1 MSAPSITPDTTA
13 PAEPARRGS
22 VLPALIG
29 GGSALAVLAA
39 LAIALWP
46 ASEVDKA
53 RADGEQLGEAVS
65 ALYAADTPS
74 EVNAALAD
82 VNRAAVDA
90 RDHAGDAVA
99 DQANAQADAL
109 ERAADGFV
117 GMYASDDDFE
127 ADLYQYELEVA
138 LDDLAGNA
146 DEFRTTGP
154 EVQQAFW
161 EGYESTVATD

>member
-1 MSAPSITPDTTA
+1 MSAATTTRV
-13 PAEPARRGS
+13 ESTRRS

-39 LAIALWP
+39 LTIALWP
-46 ASEVDKA
+46 ASEADKA

-65 ALYAADTPS
+65 ALYAADSPS

-90 RDHAGDAVA
+90 RDHAGDAVGDQVD
-99 DQANAQADAL
+99 DQADTL
-109 ERAADGFV
+109 SRAAGGFV
-117 GMYASDDDFE
+117 GMYAADDDFE
-127 ADLYQYELEVA
+127 AELYQSELDVA
-138 LDDLAGNA
+138 VDDLASNSE
-146 DEFRTTGP
+146 EFRTTGP

-161 EGYESTVATD
+161 EGYESTVDAG

>member
-1 MSAPSITPDTTA
+1 MSATTITPEA
-13 PAEPARRGS
+13 PVESTRAK

-65 ALYAADTPS
+65 ALYAADSPS
-74 EVNAALAD
+74 EANAALAD
-82 VNRAAVDA
+82 VHRAAVDA

-99 DQANAQADAL
+99 DQVAAQEDAL
-109 ERAADGFV
+109 ARAADGFV
-117 GMYASDDDFE
+117 GMYEAGDEWE
-127 ADLYQYELEVA
+127 ADLYQAELDVA
-138 LDDLAGNA
+138 VDDLAGNA
-146 DEFRTTGP
+146 EEFRSTGP

-161 EGYESTVATD
+161 EGFESTVDAG

>member
-1 MSAPSITPDTTA
+1 MSASTITTETTA
-13 PAEPARRGS
+13 PSRSS

-39 LAIALWP
+39 LTIALWP

-65 ALYAADTPS
+65 ALYAADSSS

-82 VNRAAVDA
+82 VNRAAEDA
-90 RDHAGDAVA
+90 RVHAGDAVP
-99 DQANAQADAL
+99 DQVAAQEDAL
-109 ERAADGFV
+109 ARAADGFV

-127 ADLYQYELEVA
+127 AELYQYELDVA
-138 LDDLAGNA
+138 VDDLTSNA
-146 DEFRTTGP
+146 EDFRTTGP

-161 EGYESTVATD
+161 EGYESTVDTD